1 MGLKKEFGEAVKAID
16 EIDFSTSTLNEINVF
31 ETTIRYLGG
40 LIAAYDLSGEH
51 KLLQKSRE
59 LGDML
64 YKAFDTPNRMPILRW
79 DFKAAIKGEM
89 QEAAD
94 SVLLAEIGS
103 LTLEFT
109 RLSQI
114 TQDAKYYD
122 AIQRVMDVF
131 EEQQMETTLPGMW
144 PVAVNA
150 KEKNFVSYTG
160 FTIGGM
166 ADSTYEYLPKQYMIL
181 GGAWPQ
187 YRRLYEKSLKTMK
200 QSIFFRPMT
209 NDGSDILFP
218 GQLTSDG
225 QQLVSNITT
234 DPQAQ
239 HLSCFAGGMVAVA
252 AKIFRREDQDMDVAK
267 KLVEGC
273 LWAYEKMPNGI
284 MPEILHTVQCPDPID
299 CAWNENLWY
308 EHVKQGYPGGESGKE
323 KVDKFHLP
331 HGVVKVDDTRYVL
344 RYAPPS
350 GAKKFCVVSL
360 ALTNPSTR
368 PEAIESIFILYRIT
382 GDASLRER
390 AWTMFENIIKLTK
403 TDLAHAG
410 LTDCLAPQPPK
421 NDRMESFWLAETL
434 KYFYL
439 IFSEPSVISLDEYVL
454 NTEAHPFKRPV

>member
-1 MGLKKEFGEAVKAID
+1 MGLREEFSEAVRALN
-16 EIDFSTSTLNEINVF
+16 EIDFSTSTLEEINVF

-40 LIAAYDLSGEH
+40 LMAAYDLSGDLT
-51 KLLQKSRE
+51 LLYKSRE

-64 YKAFDTPNRMPILRW
+64 YKAFDTPNRMPVLRW
-79 DFKAAIKGEM
+79 DLKAAIKGEP

-114 TQDAKYYD
+114 TQDPKYYD
-122 AIQRVMDVF
+122 AIQRVMDIF

-144 PVAVNA
+144 PIAVNA
-150 KEKNFVSYTG
+150 KARNFVSYTG

-166 ADSTYEYLPKQYMIL
+166 ADSTYEYLPKQYMML

-200 QSIFFRPMT
+200 RSIFYRPMT

-218 GQLTSDG
+218 GQITSDG
-225 QQLVSNITT
+225 QQPVSNLTT
-234 DPQAQ
+234 DTQVQ
-239 HLSCFAGGMVAVA
+239 HLGCFAGGMVAVG
-252 AKIFRREDQDMDVAK
+252 AKIFRREAQDMDVAK

-284 MPEILHTVQCPDPID
+284 MPEILHTVQCPDPIECD
-299 CAWNENLWY
+299 WNEMSWY
-308 EHVKQGYPGGESGKE
+308 EQVNKSYPGTDSGKE
-323 KVDKFHLP
+323 KAKKYHLP
-331 HGVVKVDDTRYVL
+331 RGVSKVDDTRYVL
-344 RYAPPS
+344 R
-350 GAKKFCVVSL
+350 
-360 ALTNPSTR
+360 
-368 PEAIESIFILYRIT
+368 PEAIESVFILYRIT

-403 TDLAHAG
+403 TNIAHAG
-410 LTDCLAPQPPK
+410 LIDCLASEPPK

-439 IFSEPSVISLDEYVL
+439 IFSEPSMISLDEYVL
-454 NTEAHPFKRPV
+454 NTEAHPFKRPG